1 MAARYRP
8 TRYRCIYEQGQLYC
22 YQAYKKQ
29 EKTRITATTVALLLA
44 KLAKKHIFP
53 LLRRSE
59 SIEARV
65 RTSKAKANANAK
77 AKAKA
82 KAKARASAEARAEVQ
97 TAAKAKAKA
106 TRKGKKARAAAPR
119 QNAEAEGQTASKPF
133 AKRKAKAIAR
143 QDFGKD
149 QAKANR
155 KEAEEAEES
164 EARALQAVMNQLP
177 RTMIVIRSHMRPLY
191 AAKTAKL
198 MEQMWEGDLRVFVE
212 GSQLSEYSRIFALEG
227 AGHHLIA
234 EGDAGCGPQVAAA
247 QALLSAE
254 GGGHLVILD
263 DNLSSLCLCD
273 CKPTKLAF
281 GQFLGHAWRMMQVQG
296 CSGWSAAARTPFGNI
311 VAWNA
316 KGKFGL
322 KFLQGACFGVRI
334 GPNQHHEYFNCIH
347 GNIHDSLERS
357 LRT

>member
-1 MAARYRP
+1 
-8 TRYRCIYEQGQLYC
+8 L
-22 YQAYKKQ
+22 
-29 EKTRITATTVALLLA
+29 
-44 KLAKKHIFP
+44 
-53 LLRRSE
+53 
-59 SIEARV
+59 
-65 RTSKAKANANAK
+65 
-77 AKAKA
+77 
-82 KAKARASAEARAEVQ
+82 
-97 TAAKAKAKA
+97 
-106 TRKGKKARAAAPR
+106 
-119 QNAEAEGQTASKPF
+119 
-133 AKRKAKAIAR
+133 
-143 QDFGKD
+143 GKD

-334 GPNQHHEYFNCIH
+334 GPSQHHEYFNCIH